1 MARGSPFPGND
12 CCNDLLQ
19 VVTCH
24 VFDAFDLFHVL
35 ILLCLKAARFGGE
48 NTRGGGVLPNMG
60 YIGMCGPKEWGF
72 SAVLLINRV
81 SILAILV
88 TNRLSSHK

>member
-1 MARGSPFPGND
+1 
-12 CCNDLLQ
+12 
-19 VVTCH
+19 
-24 VFDAFDLFHVL
+24 
-35 ILLCLKAARFGGE
+35 
-48 NTRGGGVLPNMG
+48 MG
-60 YIGMCGPKEWGF
+60 YIGMCRPKGSGF